1 VDPEVLDL
9 KFERVQPSEIEEL
22 SEILIEAA
30 DWLASR
36 DIALWALEKL
46 QPEVLRPAVQDG

>member
-1 VDPEVLDL
+1 MDPEVLDL